1 MNVPKDGQRG
11 MSMVFGDMSKNL
23 NGQLSDYRYFS
34 VILVS
39 IGCISCGNIGY
50 IVAGILKILTGCGCC
65 GFTCHARASDDEE
78 SSRFCGSLTGFVF

>member
-39 IGCISCGNIGY
+39 IGCISH
-50 IVAGILKILTGCGCC
+50 VAILDI
-65 GFTCHARASDDEE
+65 
-78 SSRFCGSLTGFVF
+78 SSQVYSKFLLDVAVAVSHVMHVLQTMKNLQDSVVR